1 MTICFVSGNTIF
13 SSRVNKK
20 GEGMNAYI
28 ILKQNHKHIPSVKPL
43 A

>member
-1 MTICFVSGNTIF
+1 MTICFVSGDTIF
-13 SSRVNKK
+13 SARANKK
-20 GEGMNAYI
+20 GGRMNAYI